1 MRCKQRL
8 HALAKEFMREG
19 WQTGRPDPAPRS
31 TTACW
36 TYQVPRS
43 GLVQLRL
50 CKRGDNRQNYLFI
63 GGDSGGQRVASLYC
77 LIGTAKR
84 NGLDP
89 AFYVRMVLATIA
101 KNPINGSEE
110 LLPWDIPSS
119 RQTATCQAI

>member
-1 MRCKQRL
+1 MTFEPGAGV
-8 HALAKEFMREG
+8 ALLAR
-19 WQTGRPDPAPRS
+19 A
-31 TTACW
+31 ACW
-36 TYQVPRS
+36 SRDLSKQLCIIANRS
-43 GLVQLRL
+43 ELRL
-50 CKRGDNRQNYLFI
+50 RKRGDNRQNYLFI

-119 RQTATCQAI
+119 RQTASCQAI